1 MEKEEFNNL
10 LDKYLNETS
19 LKFNEKQKE
28 QLYLYMN
35 LLIEWNE
42 KINLTAITK
51 PEEIILKHFIDS
63 ITISKY
69 IKSGSYICDIGTGA
83 GFPGIPLKIL
93 RDDITVILVDSLN
106 KRIKFLDE
114 VIEKL
119 DLKNPRTFN
128 EKLQWLK
135 LYYYPQNDLAVKC
148 ADKYRVR
155 EYIKDKGYEN
165 TLVPLLGVWDNV
177 EDIDWDSLPNKF
189 VLKCNHGCAYNIVC
203 NDKTEFDRIKAKKQ
217 LNKWLKED
225 FGAFNIEPHYSNIK
239 KHKI

>member
-1 MEKEEFNNL
+1 MGKEEFNNL
-10 LDKYLNETS
+10 LDKYLNETN

-69 IKSGSYICDIGTGA
+69 IKTGSYICDIGTGA

-119 DLKNPRTFN
+119 DLKNIQTIHARAEEFG
-128 EKLQWLK
+128 
-135 LYYYPQNDLAVKC
+135 QNK
-148 ADKYRVR
+148 KYREKFDIATSRAVANLSTLS
-155 EYIKDKGYEN
+155 EYLLPLVKVNGKAICMKGPGATEEISGAKNAIK
-165 TLVPLLGVWDNV
+165 LLGGKIQNIY
-177 EDIDWDSLPNKF
+177 EFELPHSDIERCVIEITKEKNIQSKYPRKAGTPAKDP
-189 VLKCNHGCAYNIVC
+189 LK
-203 NDKTEFDRIKAKKQ
+203 
-217 LNKWLKED
+217 
-225 FGAFNIEPHYSNIK
+225 
-239 KHKI
+239 

>member
-119 DLKNPRTFN
+119 DLKNIQTIHARAEEFG
-128 EKLQWLK
+128 
-135 LYYYPQNDLAVKC
+135 QNK
-148 ADKYRVR
+148 KYREKFDIATSRAVANLATLS
-155 EYIKDKGYEN
+155 EYLLP
-165 TLVPLLGVWDNV
+165 LVKVMVGQY
-177 EDIDWDSLPNKF
+177 
-189 VLKCNHGCAYNIVC
+189 A
-203 NDKTEFDRIKAKKQ
+203 
-217 LNKWLKED
+217 
-225 FGAFNIEPHYSNIK
+225 
-239 KHKI
+239 